1 MRWKVVLQIAQG
13 AEDCGMTRVFSDG
26 YSDGFFSTSRADKD
40 GGELLLDDADYS
52 ASSSPQWPRL
62 YTLGGQDSIFTF
74 GSMLF
79 EGCNEPLLSR
89 GREPPS
95 GWIPAN
101 LVGTL
106 NKPKNYSWVN
116 SIDGV
121 RRIGVQ
127 I

>member
-1 MRWKVVLQIAQG
+1 MRRKVVLQIAQSTKDG
-13 AEDCGMTRVFSDG
+13 RMPSIFGDG
-26 YSDGFFSTSRADKD
+26 YSYRFFSTSRAYKH
-40 GGELLLDDADYS
+40 GGEFLLDNSDYS
-52 ASSSPQWPRL
+52 SSSSPQWLRL

-101 LVGTL
+101 LVGAL
-106 NKPKNYSWVN
+106 NQPKNYSWLN
-116 SIDGV
+116 SINGV
-121 RRIGVQ
+121 RRIGV
-127 I
+127 

>member
-1 MRWKVVLQIAQG
+1 VRWKVVLEIAQST
-13 AEDCGMTRVFSDG
+13 EDGCMPRILRDS
-26 YSDGFFSTSRADKD
+26 YSDSLFSTSRANEDR
-40 GGELLLDDADYS
+40 GEFLLDNTDYS
-52 ASSSPQWPRL
+52 PSSSPQWLRL

-101 LVGTL
+101 LVGAL
-106 NKPKNYSWVN
+106 NKPKNYSWLN

>member
-1 MRWKVVLQIAQG
+1 MRWKVVLEIAQST
-13 AEDCGMTRVFSDG
+13 EDGCMPRILRDSYPNGLFSA
-26 YSDGFFSTSRADKD
+26 SRADKD
-40 GGELLLDDADYS
+40 SGEL
-52 ASSSPQWPRL
+52 RL

-95 GWIPAN
+95 GWIPTN
-101 LVGTL
+101 LVGAL
-106 NKPKNYSWVN
+106 NKSKNYSWLN

>member
-13 AEDCGMTRVFSDG
+13 TEHRGMPGIFGDG
-26 YSDGFFSTSRADKD
+26 YSDRLFSTSRANKNR
-40 GGELLLDDADYS
+40 GEFLLDNTDYS
-52 ASSSPQWPRL
+52 SSSSPQWLKL

-79 EGCNEPLLSR
+79 EGCNESLLSR

-101 LVGTL
+101 LVGAL